1 VPTTSQI
8 AKTLAV
14 LAGASTLANVSGGVI
29 AAGLAYLV
37 IRYAIPAL
45 FPNGLAGAR
54 RVWAD
59 SRRSDKVTDKACTLA
74 DTDPATALEMLR
86 ILKDAPVGPAVV
98 PAGPDAQRQ
107 TPDEPSE
114 PPP

>member
-1 VPTTSQI
+1 MPTTSQI
-8 AKTLAV
+8 TKTLAA
-14 LAGASTLANVSGGVI
+14 LTSASALANVSGGVI

-37 IRYAIPAL
+37 IKYAIPAL
-45 FPNGLAGAR
+45 FPNGIAGAR

-59 SRRSDKVTDKACTLA
+59 SRRSDKVTDTACALA

-86 ILKDAPVGPAVV
+86 ILKDAPVVPAAV
-98 PAGPDAQRQ
+98 PAGPDTQRQ